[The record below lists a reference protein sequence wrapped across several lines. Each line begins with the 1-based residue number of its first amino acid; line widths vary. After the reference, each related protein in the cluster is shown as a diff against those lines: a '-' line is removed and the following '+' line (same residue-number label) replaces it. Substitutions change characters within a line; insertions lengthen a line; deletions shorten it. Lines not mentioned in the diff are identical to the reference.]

1 MTASRRLYQV
11 GLVAA
16 MFIGSI
22 AMWAGSPALWLW
34 LASQGGL
41 VSQSSMNS
49 LLMVIVGIPVTMVII
64 GKFLAR
70 LDGRYTEA
78 FGRAEAGRMSAAR
91 WLHSVRG
98 GTDQEQP
105 SMLDKVLVVSIGL
118 AMLAFGAWFALFSGG
133 SQARL

>member
-1 MTASRRLYQV
+1 MTASRRILQV

-16 MFIGSI
+16 MFLGSI

-49 LLMVIVGIPVTMVII
+49 LLMVIVGIPVTMVLVA
-64 GKFLAR
+64 KLLAR
-70 LDGRYTEA
+70 LDARYTES
-78 FGRAEAGRMSAAR
+78 FGRAQTTRLSAAR

-105 SMLDKVLVVSIGL
+105 SMLDKVMVVSIGL
-118 AMLAFGAWFALFSGG
+118 AMLCFGIWFAFFSSG